1 MKRQPEI
8 VLLKAIDWV
17 LRASQSSVVCQ
28 GLREEGPA
36 RDILIRIG
44 IAWLEVGVR
53 ERLPG
58 GMGQLSVGTM
68 GSDNEFGVSF
78 STWGSP

>member
-1 MKRQPEI
+1 MDVEDFPVFCGVSGSPGRG
-8 VLLKAIDWV
+8 
-17 LRASQSSVVCQ
+17 S
-28 GLREEGPA
+28 GT
-36 RDILIRIG
+36 DILIRIG